1 MDYKKKLKLF
11 VFGLQSIVL
20 VSVCGVTYL
29 TNQLNEEILSKEE
42 FIENTKIKAVKE
54 DAILT
59 VNEKAGFYSFSTA
72 KVDDRLFDFS
82 EYSSFTLDPSMV
94 KNNTVQGTIEG
105 FSVTLPFNVLWQ
117 KSESFGE
124 LMLST
129 KSFDENSTVLFDQ
142 AIHIN
147 GTDIKL
153 VKNNN
158 PKTKEEIYEKTYAT
172 YKVKAQENIENK
184 QEKQLSL
191 TVMTGVLT
199 LAVYIVFYFI
209 MFRRIFKSIPLYDN
223 INNKNKISGLNFVGE
238 DSSYG
243 DK

>member
-29 TNQLNEEILSKEE
+29 TNQPNEEILSKEE

-72 KVDDRLFDFS
+72 KIDDRLFDFS
-82 EYSSFTLDPSMV
+82 EYSNFTLDPSMV
-94 KNNTVQGTIEG
+94 KNNTVPGTIEG
-105 FSVTLPFNVLWQ
+105 VSVTLPFNVLWQ

-129 KSFDENSTVLFDQ
+129 KSFDEISTVLFDQ

-158 PKTKEEIYEKTYAT
+158 PKTKEEIYAKTYAT
-172 YKVKAQENIENK
+172 YKVKAQENIENE

-209 MFRRIFKSIPLYDN
+209 MFRRIFKPIPIYDN
-223 INNKNKISGLNFVGE
+223 INNKNKISNTRQQN
-238 DSSYG
+238 
-243 DK
+243 

>member
-11 VFGLQSIVL
+11 VFGLQSIVF

-29 TNQLNEEILSKEE
+29 TNQPNEEILSKEK

-59 VNEKAGFYSFSTA
+59 VNEKAGLYSFSTA
-72 KVDDRLFDFS
+72 KIDDRLFDFS

-94 KNNTVQGTIEG
+94 KNNTVPGTIEG

-117 KSESFGE
+117 KSESFGD

-142 AIHIN
+142 AININ

-158 PKTKEEIYEKTYAT
+158 PKTKEEVIYLYNYAIT
-172 YKVKAQENIENK
+172 HNLLISAGNNYHGEEDYHN
-184 QEKQLSL
+184 LL
-191 TVMTGVLT
+191 TV
-199 LAVYIVFYFI
+199 
-209 MFRRIFKSIPLYDN
+209 
-223 INNKNKISGLNFVGE
+223 E
-238 DSSYG
+238 DLE
-243 DK
+243 

>member
-11 VFGLQSIVL
+11 VFGVQSIVL

-29 TNQLNEEILSKEE
+29 TNQPNEEILSKET

-72 KVDDRLFDFS
+72 KIDDRLFDFS

-94 KNNTVQGTIEG
+94 KNNTVPGTIEG

-117 KSESFGE
+117 KSGSFGE

-153 VKNNN
+153 VKKNN
-158 PKTKEEIYEKTYAT
+158 PKTKEEIYAKTYAT
-172 YKVKAQENIENK
+172 YKVKAQENIENE

-223 INNKNKISGLNFVGE
+223 INNKNKISNTRQQN
-238 DSSYG
+238 
-243 DK
+243 

>member
-11 VFGLQSIVL
+11 VFGLQSIVF

-29 TNQLNEEILSKEE
+29 TNQPNEEILSKEK

-59 VNEKAGFYSFSTA
+59 VNEKAGLYSFSTA
-72 KVDDRLFDFS
+72 KIDDRLFDFS

-94 KNNTVQGTIEG
+94 KNNTVPGTIEG
-105 FSVTLPFNVLWQ
+105 FSVTFPFNVLWQ

-172 YKVKAQENIENK
+172 YKVKAQESIENK

-223 INNKNKISGLNFVGE
+223 INNKNKISNTRQQN
-238 DSSYG
+238 
-243 DK
+243 

>member
-29 TNQLNEEILSKEE
+29 TNQPNEEILSKEE

-59 VNEKAGFYSFSTA
+59 VNEKAGLYSFSTA
-72 KVDDRLFDFS
+72 KIDDRLFDFS

-94 KNNTVQGTIEG
+94 KNNTVPGTIEG

-142 AIHIN
+142 AININ

-153 VKNNN
+153 VKKNN
-158 PKTKEEIYEKTYAT
+158 PKTKEEIYEKTYVT
-172 YKVKAQENIENK
+172 YKVKAQENIENE

-223 INNKNKISGLNFVGE
+223 INNKNKISGMNFVGE